1 MKKIIMQN
9 TLDKI
14 DLRLLYE
21 LDWDARQ
28 SDAELAKKTGRSR
41 EAIRYR
47 IAQLEKKGIITGYA
61 TWVNVAKLGYQAYKI
76 YLKIGGKEE
85 AREAF
90 FDALKKN
97 TSLFWLG
104 IADGAWDVGLTFFAR
119 SSEEFF
125 SSKNEIFSKYSGLI
139 LQKFTGVAVDAMAYP
154 KKVFYNEPKDYFS
167 LFGTIEQNR
176 LDDTDRKVLSELF
189 HNSRMRLVELATKTG
204 TTVDIVRG
212 RMKKLE
218 EKGII
223 INYKALI
230 DYQKLGLEFY
240 KAFLYFDSLSK
251 EEEKRLFEIAKQDP
265 NIIHMVTLI
274 APWDMELEIM
284 VENYQKFNAILR
296 RLKAEF
302 PNLRNVESAT
312 MYGDFV
318 FPAKG
323 TIMRL

>member
-21 LDWDARQ
+21 LDWNARQ

-47 IAQLEKKGIITGYA
+47 IAQLEKKGIITGYV

-76 YLKIGGKEE
+76 YFKIGGREE
-85 AREAF
+85 EREAF
-90 FDALKKN
+90 FDAMKSN

-125 SSKNEIFSKYSGLI
+125 ESKNEIFSKYSGLI

-154 KKVFYNEPKDYFS
+154 KKVFHNEPKDYFS
-167 LFGTIEQNR
+167 LFGAIEQNR

-189 HNSRMRLVELATKTG
+189 HNSRMRLVELAAKTG
-204 TTVDIVRG
+204 TTVDIARG

-265 NIIHMVTLI
+265 NILHMVTLI
-274 APWDMELEIM
+274 APWDVELEIM
-284 VENYQKFNAILR
+284 VENYQKFNAIMR